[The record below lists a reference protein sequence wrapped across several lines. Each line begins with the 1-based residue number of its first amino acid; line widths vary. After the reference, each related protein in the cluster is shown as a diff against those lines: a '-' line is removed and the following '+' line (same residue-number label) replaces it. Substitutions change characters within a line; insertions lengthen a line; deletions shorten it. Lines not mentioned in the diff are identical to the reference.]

1 MRFLVRSFQAIL
13 VMICIGVLHYSLP
26 QNDVVRINHTY
37 EKRIDFGRT
46 GLFWARDSSEG
57 GHTQSNRDVFFIES
71 FDAQD
76 RPIVF
81 RNEDTGWGWPF
92 YFKFDT
98 SNLQAEASNLRSAKL
113 SAKVQWVKIRHYGW
127 RNTLLSIYPNA
138 VSLKPVSGPDE
149 TSFPWFNTVFLT
161 LLGLAFWT
169 IRVRWL
175 RFYARRLSPIF
186 DAVEERFSDFW
197 AWVRSFRKT

>member
-1 MRFLVRSFQAIL
+1 M
-13 VMICIGVLHYSLP
+13 C
-26 QNDVVRINHTY
+26 
-37 EKRIDFGRT
+37 
-46 GLFWARDSSEG
+46 
-57 GHTQSNRDVFFIES
+57 

-98 SNLQAEASNLRSAKL
+98 SNLQAEASNLRSAKS
-113 SAKVQWVKIRHYGW
+113 SAQVQWVKIRHYGW
-127 RNTLLSIYPNA
+127 RNTFLSIYPNA

-161 LLGLAFWT
+161 LLGLVFWAL
-169 IRVRWL
+169 RVRWL

-186 DAVEERFSDFW
+186 DAMEERLSNFW

>member
-37 EKRIDFGRT
+37 EKRIDFGRM
-46 GLFWARDSSEG
+46 GLFWARDSGEG
-57 GHTQSNRDVFFIES
+57 GHAQSNRDVFFIES

-113 SAKVQWVKIRHYGW
+113 SAQVQWVKIRHYGW
-127 RNTLLSIYPNA
+127 RNTFLSIYPNA

-169 IRVRWL
+169 LRVRWL
-175 RFYARRLSPIF
+175 RFYARHLSPIF
-186 DAVEERFSDFW
+186 DAAEERLSDFW

>member
-1 MRFLVRSFQAIL
+1 MRFMIRSLQAIL
-13 VMICIGVLHYSLP
+13 VMMVIVVLHYALP
-26 QNDVVRINHTY
+26 QNDIVRINDTY

-46 GLFWARDSSEG
+46 GLFWARDIGEG
-57 GHTQSNRDVFFIES
+57 GHAKSNRDVFFIES

-113 SAKVQWVKIRHYGW
+113 SAHVQWVKIRHYGW
-127 RNTLLSIYPNA
+127 RNTFLSIYPNA

-169 IRVRWL
+169 LRVRWL
-175 RFYARRLSPIF
+175 RFYDRRLSPIF
-186 DAVEERFSDFW
+186 DAVEERLSDFW
-197 AWVRSFRKT
+197 AWVRSIRKT

>member
-13 VMICIGVLHYSLP
+13 VMIGIGVLHYTLP
-26 QNDVVRINHTY
+26 QNDVVRINDTY

-46 GLFWARDSSEG
+46 GLFWARHSGEDG
-57 GHTQSNRDVFFIES
+57 RPQSNRDVFFIES

-98 SNLQAEASNLRSAKL
+98 SNLQAEASNLRSAKS
-113 SAKVQWVKIRHYGW
+113 SAQVQWVKIRHYGW
-127 RNTLLSIYPNA
+127 RNTFLSIYPNA

-161 LLGLAFWT
+161 LLGLAFWAL
-169 IRVRWL
+169 RVRWL
-175 RFYARRLSPIF
+175 RFYARRLSPIS
-186 DAVEERFSDFW
+186 DALEERLSDFW

>member
-46 GLFWARDSSEG
+46 GLFWARDSGEG
-57 GHTQSNRDVFFIES
+57 GHVQSNRDVFFIES